1 MKELYFDRISNIS
14 VQGPVTSIDLARAK
28 PIVGTKEIE
37 FEPKIKITL
46 TTQNL
51 MNFIKTLNQ
60 TAEALAKNNK
70 AENPTV
76 EKNIQSKEKLDTK
89 NN

>member
-1 MKELYFDRISNIS
+1 VKEIYFDRISNIS

-28 PIVGTKEIE
+28 PIKGTKEIE
-37 FEPKIKITL
+37 FEPRIKITL

-51 MNFIKTLNQ
+51 MNFIKTLNH

-70 AENPTV
+70 VEKPTV
-76 EKNIQSKEKLDTK
+76 EKNIQANEELE
-89 NN
+89 

>member
-1 MKELYFDRISNIS
+1 MKEIYFDRISNIS

-28 PIVGTKEIE
+28 PIKGTKEIE

-51 MNFIKTLNQ
+51 INFIKTLNH

-70 AENPTV
+70 AENPIV
-76 EKNIQSKEKLDTK
+76 DEKIRAKEKLELKK
-89 NN
+89 N